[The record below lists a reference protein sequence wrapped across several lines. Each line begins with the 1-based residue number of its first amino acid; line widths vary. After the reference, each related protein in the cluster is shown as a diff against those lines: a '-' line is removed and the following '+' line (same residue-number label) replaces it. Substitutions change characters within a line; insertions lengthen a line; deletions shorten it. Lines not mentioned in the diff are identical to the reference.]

1 MQPMKKGSMTMV
13 LPDGEE
19 WAFGSGKGINAQIN
33 VLNNNFFRK
42 SVLFGDI
49 GFAESYM
56 DGDWE
61 TDDITDV
68 IKWMILNVENHPTL
82 MDNKEKRRPVNFFQ
96 VLNKAYRLLRPNTKK
111 GSRKNIGEH
120 YDLSND
126 FFKLILDPTMT
137 YSAAYFQSDKE
148 SLEDAQ
154 INKYEALCNKLK
166 LTKEDKVLEI
176 GSGWGGFAA
185 YAAKKYGCSIDTVTI
200 SQEQF
205 NYATE
210 RMEREKLSDK
220 VNVKLLDYRNLKGSY
235 DKIVSIEMIEAVGH
249 KFYRSF
255 FKQCHALLK
264 KDGILALQMILSP
277 DHRYNSFRKSPDFI
291 QKYIFPGSLL
301 PSIDVIQKNI
311 RKAGTL
317 NLFDF
322 EDMTPHYARTLSEWR
337 ENFNLNLESVK
348 KLGFNDFFI
357 RKWDYY
363 FSYCEAAFNTRNI
376 SVAQAV
382 FTRPNNSGLN

>member
-1 MQPMKKGSMTMV
+1 MKKGSMTMV
-13 LPDGEE
+13 LPDGEK
-19 WAFGSGKGINAQIN
+19 WVFGAGGGIAAQIN
-33 VLNNNFFRK
+33 VLNNGFFKK

-61 TDDITDV
+61 TDNITDV
-68 IKWMILNVENHPTL
+68 INWMILNVEDHPTL
-82 MDNKEKRRPVNFFQ
+82 MDDKEKRRPVNFFKG
-96 VLNKAYRLLRPNTKK
+96 LNRVYRLLRPNTKK
-111 GSRKNIGEH
+111 GSQKNIGDH

-154 INKYEALCNKLK
+154 INKYEALCRKLK
-166 LTKEDKVLEI
+166 LKKEDKVLEI
-176 GSGWGGFAA
+176 GSGWGGFVT
-185 YAAKKYGCSIDTVTI
+185 YAARKYGCRIDSVTI

-205 NYATE
+205 HYAKA
-210 RMEREKLSDK
+210 RIEREKLGDK
-220 VNVKLLDYRNLKGSY
+220 VNIKFLDYRNLKGAY

-249 KFYRSF
+249 EFYRSF

-277 DHRYNSFRKSPDFI
+277 DHRYDSFRKNPDFI

-301 PSIDVIQKNI
+301 PSMDVIQKNI
-311 RKAGTL
+311 KKAGTL

-322 EDMTPHYARTLSEWR
+322 EDMTPQYARTLNAWR
-337 ENFNLNLESVK
+337 ENFNLNLESIK
-348 KLGFNDFFI
+348 KLGFNDSFI
-357 RKWDYY
+357 RKWNYY

-382 FTRPNNSGLN
+382 FTRPNNLGLTNLG